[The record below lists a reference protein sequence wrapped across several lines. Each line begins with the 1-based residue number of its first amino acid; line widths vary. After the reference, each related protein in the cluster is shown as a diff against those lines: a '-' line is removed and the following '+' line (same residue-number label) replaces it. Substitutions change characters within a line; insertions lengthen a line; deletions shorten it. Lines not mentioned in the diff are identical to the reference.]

1 MFCTSWSV
9 QVPGR
14 SQRPIFPMSILIMT
28 GPNQSYRMDIDNTP
42 ARLII
47 GIEVAGQFDN
57 NVTDF
62 DNKSFSFDNKLE
74 EIDNK
79 EENILDGP
87 ARFVKNRDKPH
98 FFT

>member
-1 MFCTSWSV
+1 
-9 QVPGR
+9 
-14 SQRPIFPMSILIMT
+14 
-28 GPNQSYRMDIDNTP
+28 MDFDNTP

-57 NVTDF
+57 KVTD
-62 DNKSFSFDNKLE
+62 FDNKLE

-87 ARFVKNRDKPH
+87 VRFVKNRAKPY